1 MIAPRTPQEYFTA
14 ENPIREGKGPVPRL
28 FFKKV
33 GRGGTANPW
42 VISISYAKSLILE
55 ATTPA
60 GYMLLSTGCHQIS
73 TGCANFPTGRF
84 FRPLSI
90 LSIYLFKKKEERRI
104 QVSKK
109 ALTTIHGL
117 AELLK
122 KASTGYDHHPRVF
135 RGCQWMVIYLF
146 LNRLSMFLTTIHAS
160 TGCNACGYFLSLQI
174 LGEIQ

>member
-1 MIAPRTPQEYFTA
+1 MISPRTPKEYSTA
-14 ENPIREGKGPVPRL
+14 GNPLREGKGAVPSL

-33 GRGGTANPW
+33 GRGRTANPW

-55 ATTPA
+55 ATTPT
-60 GYMLLSTGCHQIS
+60 GYMSLSTGYYQIS

-84 FRPLSI
+84 FHPRSI

-122 KASTGYDHHPRVF
+122 KASTGYDPHPRVF
-135 RGCQWMVIYLF
+135 RGYAWMVISLF
-146 LNRLSMFLTTIHAS
+146 LNRLSMFLTPIHAS
-160 TGCNACGYFLSLQI
+160 TGCNACGYP
-174 LGEIQ
+174 ERRYE